1 MRRAFSLTTLKNK
14 HMNKEEIKALL
25 TLQASVHQMLIIS
38 KDRLPNDEELIQSIM
53 DSVRFVQRNKNM
65 TIDEETIITLCHLA
79 INVRE
84 TLNNPEQYIM
94 KMIKEML

>member
-1 MRRAFSLTTLKNK
+1 
-14 HMNKEEIKALL
+14 MNKDQITALL
-25 TLQASVHQMLIIS
+25 TLQASVHQMIIIS

-53 DSVRFVQRNKNM
+53 DSVRFVQRDKNM
-65 TIDEETIITLCHLA
+65 TIDEETIVTLCHLA

-94 KMIKEML
+94 KMIEKLF

>member
-1 MRRAFSLTTLKNK
+1 
-14 HMNKEEIKALL
+14 MNKDQITALL
-25 TLQASVHQMLIIS
+25 TLQASIHQMIIIS

-53 DSVRFVQRNKNM
+53 DSVRFVQRDKNM
-65 TIDEETIITLCHLA
+65 TINEETIVTLCHLA

-94 KMIKEML
+94 KMIEKLF

>member
-1 MRRAFSLTTLKNK
+1 
-14 HMNKEEIKALL
+14 MNKDQITALL
-25 TLQASVHQMLIIS
+25 TLQASIHQMIIIS

-53 DSVRFVQRNKNM
+53 DSVRFVQRDKNM

-94 KMIKEML
+94 KMIEKMF

>member
-1 MRRAFSLTTLKNK
+1 
-14 HMNKEEIKALL
+14 MNKDQITALL
-25 TLQASVHQMLIIS
+25 TLQASVHQMIIIS

-53 DSVRFVQRNKNM
+53 DSVRFVQRDKNM
-65 TIDEETIITLCHLA
+65 TIDEETIVTLCHLA

-94 KMIKEML
+94 KMIEKMF

>member
-1 MRRAFSLTTLKNK
+1 
-14 HMNKEEIKALL
+14 MNKEEITALL
-25 TLQASVHQMLIIS
+25 TLQASVHQMIIIS

-53 DSVRFVQRNKNM
+53 DSVRFVQRDKNM

-94 KMIKEML
+94 KMIEKMF

>member
-1 MRRAFSLTTLKNK
+1 
-14 HMNKEEIKALL
+14 MNKDQITALL
-25 TLQASVHQMLIIS
+25 TLQASVHQMIIIS

-53 DSVRFVQRNKNM
+53 DSVRFVQRDKNM

-94 KMIKEML
+94 KMIEKLF